1 MIAPVALIT
10 GAASGIGASTARL
23 LAREATALVLIDHDA
38 DGLGHLAAELT
49 LTPTLTLAH
58 DVADEAAWEVT
69 QAAIRTR
76 FGHLT
81 QAVVNAGI
89 GEGQP
94 LIDTTL
100 DAWRRVMAVNL
111 DGAMLTL
118 RTALRLMAD
127 GGAIV
132 TVASVAGLKAEP
144 GAGAYCASKAALIHL
159 TKVAARE
166 AAPRDIRVNAVC
178 PGGVD
183 TPIWGKQTWFQEL
196 AAFKGSHE
204 AALAAMAKTSPLGR
218 FTTAPEIADAILALL
233 RAPNTTGTVH
243 VVDGGYSL

>member
-1 MIAPVALIT
+1 M
-10 GAASGIGASTARL
+10 
-23 LAREATALVLIDHDA
+23 LIDHDA
-38 DGLGHLAAELT
+38 DGLARIAAELAM
-49 LTPTLTLAH
+49 PTLALAH
-58 DVADEAAWEVT
+58 DVAEEAAWEAAE
-69 QAAIRTR
+69 AAIRER

-81 QAVVNAGI
+81 QAIVNAGI

-100 DAWRRVMAVNL
+100 AAWRRVMAVNL

-166 AAPRDIRVNAVC
+166 AARRQIRVNAVC

-183 TPIWGKQTWFQEL
+183 TPIWGKQAWFQ
-196 AAFKGSHE
+196 AFTASKGSHE
-204 AALAAMAKTSPLGR
+204 AALATMAETTPLGR
-218 FTTAPEIADAILALL
+218 FTTAPEIAAAILALL
-233 RAPNTTGTVH
+233 RAPNTTGAVH
-243 VVDGGYSL
+243 VIDGGYSL

>member
-1 MIAPVALIT
+1 MNKPVALIT
-10 GAASGIGASTARL
+10 GAGSGIGAATAHL
-23 LAREATALVLIDHDA
+23 LAREGTALVLIDRDA
-38 DGLGHLAAELT
+38 DGLARLNTEIAGMD
-49 LTPTLTLAH
+49 TLTLAH
-58 DVADEAAWEVT
+58 DVADEAAWEASE
-69 QAAIRTR
+69 AAIRAR

-81 QAVVNAGI
+81 QTIVNAGI

-94 LIDTTL
+94 IVDTTL
-100 DAWRRVMAVNL
+100 EAWRRVMSVNL

-118 RTALRLMAD
+118 RTALRLMSD
-127 GGAIV
+127 GGAVI

-159 TKVAARE
+159 TKVAARK
-166 AAPRDIRVNAVC
+166 AAPRQIRVNAIC

-183 TPIWGKQTWFQEL
+183 IPIWCRQAWFQAL
-196 AAFKGSHE
+196 TASKGSHE
-204 AALAAMAKTSPLGR
+204 AALATMVKTTPLGR

-233 RAPNTTGTVH
+233 RAPNTTGAVH

>member
-1 MIAPVALIT
+1 V
-10 GAASGIGASTARL
+10 
-23 LAREATALVLIDHDA
+23 LVLIDHHA
-38 DGLGHLAAELT
+38 DGLARVAAELA
-49 LTPTLTLAH
+49 TPSLALAH
-58 DVADEAAWEVT
+58 DVADESAWEASE
-69 QAAIRTR
+69 AAIRER

-94 LIDTTL
+94 LINTTL
-100 DAWRRVMAVNL
+100 ASWRRVMAVNL
-111 DGAMLTL
+111 EGAMLTL

-144 GAGAYCASKAALIHL
+144 GAGTYCASKAALIHL

-166 AAPRDIRVNAVC
+166 ATPRQIRVNAVC

-183 TPIWGKQTWFQEL
+183 TPIWGKQAWFQAL
-196 AAFKGSHE
+196 TSSKGSHE
-204 AALAAMAKTSPLGR
+204 AALATMGKTTPLGR

-233 RAPNTTGTVH
+233 RAPNTTGAIH
-243 VVDGGYSL
+243 VIDGGYSL